1 MKYRTIRS
9 TRTLIYLSLLLGL
22 GLACAARTKA
32 PDPALAAIDITGTWK
47 ANIETPQGDE
57 LEVILNISKSAA
69 GTFTA
74 TMDVPDMGA
83 YDFPISFSYD
93 DGVVHYEIEQVG
105 ADFNGKLTDPSTIEG
120 EAGSGTGDSG
130 PVTFKRVEE

>member
-9 TRTLIYLSLLLGL
+9 TRTLIYLFMLLGL

-32 PDPALAAIDITGTWK
+32 PDPALADIDITGAWK
-47 ANIETPQGDE
+47 ANIESPQGDE
-57 LEVILNISKSAA
+57 LEVFLNIIKSTDGAL
-69 GTFTA
+69 TA
-74 TMDVPDMGA
+74 TMDVPAMGA
-83 YDFPISFSYD
+83 YDFPISFSYEN
-93 DGVVHYEIEQVG
+93 GVVHSEIEQVG

-120 EAGSGTGDSG
+120 EAGSGTADSG

>member
-1 MKYRTIRS
+1 MQYPTVRT
-9 TRTLIYLSLLLGL
+9 TRTLIYLALLLGL

-47 ANIETPQGDE
+47 TNVKTPQGDE
-57 LEVILNISKSAA
+57 LEVFLNISKSAEGA
-69 GTFTA
+69 LTA

-83 YDFPISFSYD
+83 YDFPITFSYEN
-93 DGVVHYEIEQVG
+93 GVVHYAIEQVG

-120 EAGSGTGDSG
+120 EAGSGTGDSER
-130 PVTFKRVEE
+130 VTFQRIED